1 MSPTQSA
8 QWKAFTKLRVNQ
20 KWQELYAADDRLANT
35 RSHIHRH
42 CHNIKYAK
50 YSSLQSETLIPFRT
64 GGVVGL
70 RSAPWFPLC
79 CHLHINGSPKEAF
92 LPLDFGTGNWQNK
105 GQKGIRVCFRA
116 TFVFKSLIHKCWN
129 LKTRRFALQAAAA
142 GVLVTERWVLG
153 CWV

>member
-1 MSPTQSA
+1 MCPTQSA
-8 QWKAFTKLRVNQ
+8 QWKALTKLRVNQ

-35 RSHIHRH
+35 RSYI
-42 CHNIKYAK
+42 HNIKYAK

-105 GQKGIRVCFRA
+105 GQKGIGVCFRA

-142 GVLVTERWVLG
+142 GVLVTG